1 MWITKKK
8 YKEKMQET
16 YNKGFRDGRFL
27 NSIFVTRLSYNA
39 VVGEIYQ
46 ELKELEKNTWDKDRV
61 ERIKKILITG
71 LS

>member
-8 YKEKMQET
+8 YKEKMQEA
-16 YNKGFRDGRFL
+16 YDKGFRDGRFL
-27 NSIFVTRLSYNA
+27 KPIFVTRLSYNA

>member
-8 YKEKMQET
+8 YKEKMQEA
-16 YNKGFRDGRFL
+16 YDKGFRDGRFL
-27 NSIFVTRLSYNA
+27 NPIFVTRLSYNA

-46 ELKELEKNTWDKDRV
+46 ELKELEKNTWDKNRV
-61 ERIKKILITG
+61 ERIRKILITG